1 MLQKSLRTA
10 IAIVVVLG
18 VWECQCH
25 ADPLAITPFHTF
37 NQNPLVQIYG
47 LPAAESAMV
56 QPAGQLWGA
65 LTLDVANSYLENGT
79 SREKLLLDGEG
90 ERITLALRYGIG
102 RELEL
107 GLDLPFVAYNG
118 GVFDGFI
125 EDWHEF
131 FGLPQGDRP
140 DAPEGRLHFDYARD
154 GQERLRMDNSTFG
167 LGDVRVSGGWQ
178 LYHDGSAN
186 PAALALR
193 ASLKLP
199 TGSSSRLTGS
209 GSTDLALWVTGS
221 SDYPLPDSWG
231 HATLFAAAGAMAMTD
246 GRVLKEQ
253 RENLVGFGSL
263 GFGWSPADTF
273 ALKAQLSAHSAF
285 YKGSEFSELTDPA
298 MQLLF
303 GGTLALSPRTTLDVA
318 LSEDVIVGASPD
330 VALHLGLGHRF

>member
-1 MLQKSLRTA
+1 MQKLKRITITA
-10 IAIVVVLG
+10 VVLLG
-18 VWECQCH
+18 IWASRCH
-25 ADPLAITPFHTF
+25 ADPLAITPFYTF

-56 QPAGQLWGA
+56 QPAGQLWGV
-65 LTLDVANSYLENGT
+65 LTLDVANSYLANGT

-90 ERITLALRYGIG
+90 ERITLALRYGVG
-102 RELEL
+102 RDLEL
-107 GLDLPFVAYNG
+107 GVDLPFVAYNG
-118 GVFDGFI
+118 GMFDGFI

-140 DAPEGRLHFDYARD
+140 DAPKGRLHFDYTKD
-154 GQERLRMDNSTFG
+154 GQERLRMDDSTFR
-167 LGDVRVSGGWQ
+167 LGDVRVSSGWQ

-186 PAALALR
+186 PAALVLR

-221 SDYPLPDSWG
+221 SDYLLPDSWG
-231 HATLFAAAGAMAMTD
+231 HATLFAAAGGMAMTD

-253 RENLVGFGSL
+253 RENLVGFGSM

-273 ALKAQLSAHSAF
+273 ALKVQLSGHSAF
-285 YKGSEFSELTDPA
+285 YNGSEFSELTAPA

-303 GGTLALSPRTTLDVA
+303 GGTLAFSPRTTLDVA

-330 VALHLGLGHRF
+330 VALHLGLAHRF